1 MSCEYLTNSLGF
13 RHTINLN
20 RNEHCYALVLTILL
34 IYGVQNLTLQNNYT
48 SNEQTCQGYLKKLK
62 FLSKTLNPCYTN
74 KYSTFDVICQENRK
88 NTVYKH
94 IYFKNTN
101 S

>member
-48 SNEQTCQGYLKKLK
+48 SNEHICQGYLKKLN
-62 FLSKTLNPCYTN
+62 FFFQIPRIHAIQISIAHL
-74 KYSTFDVICQENRK
+74 
-88 NTVYKH
+88 
-94 IYFKNTN
+94 IYFVKKIEKKHCI
-101 S
+101 